1 MATVSGAAHGGLP
14 ALFLAAL
21 CLAAAPSASFAQSAA
36 TYPAKPVRV
45 VVPLAPGGPTDTF
58 ARMFANYLEKKYK
71 QPAVVENKTGAGQ
84 VVGANYA
91 IQQPADGYTMLAG
104 SNGLAYESLI
114 NKDTPF
120 NSTKDILP
128 FGVFAGSGMFM
139 HVNSSLPVTTLPEF
153 IAWVKANPGKLNL
166 GTASVPLAPFESMRE
181 RLGLDWTYVNYKGGT
196 PAETAALAGEVQA
209 YFGDIKLLQYSKTGR
224 MRTLAYSG
232 PQRHP
237 AAPDV
242 PTVAE
247 SGIPG
252 LAGYE
257 MQAWFGLAAP
267 VKVSAAI
274 INRIHAEVV
283 KTVADQD
290 VRDRFANL
298 GFEPVGS
305 TPEQFRSLFRNEYG
319 RLGKVIRAA
328 GMKAE

>member
-1 MATVSGAAHGGLP
+1 MATVSRAAHGGLP

-21 CLAAAPSASFAQSAA
+21 CLAAAPCVSLAQSAA

-58 ARMFANYLEKKYK
+58 ARMFANYLERKYK

-247 SGIPG
+247 SGIGMSDFRYVLWLGMFSAPG
-252 LAGYE
+252 VPEDILTKLNADLNDMSRQPDSLKRYE
-257 MQAWFGLAAP
+257 AMGWVPMALS
-267 VKVSAAI
+267 VEETRRDSAATNKQI
-274 INRIHAEVV
+274 AEVV
-283 KTVADQD
+283 ARGVKL
-290 VRDRFANL
+290 R
-298 GFEPVGS
+298 
-305 TPEQFRSLFRNEYG
+305 
-319 RLGKVIRAA
+319 
-328 GMKAE
+328 